1 MQMDENKS
9 KTILNRSMDKEEY
22 CIISIMVIIEV
33 FFYGWW
39 EMIESQHGSGGGRV
53 SGIRAAVLHIGKACT
68 S

>member
-1 MQMDENKS
+1 MKMDENNFKQINGQGG
-9 KTILNRSMDKEEY
+9 ILHHGNNRS
-22 CIISIMVIIEV
+22 

-53 SGIRAAVLHIGKACT
+53 SGRRAAVLHIGKACT